1 MAIPNRPSGENTFPT
16 CFTTERSKCRAWVLL
31 GPGPPIWQARNG
43 SERGHETGSFVVRRT
58 RRHARGGDIWFH
70 EGADADIGFHGT
82 LALILGAGAS
92 LVIGGGLMVLIFF
105 SSRRG
110 YDDEVGR

>member
-1 MAIPNRPSGENTFPT
+1 M
-16 CFTTERSKCRAWVLL
+16 KQVLL
-31 GPGPPIWQARNG
+31 L
-43 SERGHETGSFVVRRT
+43 FVVLG
-58 RRHARGGDIWFH
+58 AMLVVAIYGAWDIWFH